1 MSDLAVETR
10 DLYKTFPG
18 GVVAVDG
25 LDLAVPRGTVYG
37 LIGRNGAG
45 KTTTLRLLAGVL
57 YPEGG
62 FAHVLGESLWQAPPE
77 KKARLGYVSQ
87 LQRLHQWMT
96 LEELCHYVSHFYE
109 KWDAPHARWLA
120 DHFEL
125 NWDRPVGWMS
135 GGQQQKA
142 GLVLALAA
150 RPEVLI
156 LDEPAAGLDPIAR
169 RDLIG
174 QLVDVIARGD
184 GSSIILSTHI
194 ISDLERIAE
203 HVGIMAEGKLV
214 QSGRLDELQSR
225 TKRVQVIFE
234 GSAPPAGFAVPGA
247 VRSQVDGPVI
257 TAIATL
263 DADTDLDQV
272 RRLPGV
278 RVNVFPLGLEDL
290 YIELFG
296 SSEDGQ

>member
-1 MSDLAVETR
+1 MSDLAVVAE

-25 LDLAVPRGTVYG
+25 LDLSVPRGTVYG
-37 LIGRNGAG
+37 LIGRNGSG
-45 KTTTLRLLAGVL
+45 KTTTLRLLAGIL
-57 YPEGG
+57 YPERGS
-62 FAHVLGESLWQAPPE
+62 ARILGEEMWGAPPTV
-77 KKARLGYVSQ
+77 KARMGYVSQ

-96 LEELCHYVSHFYE
+96 LEELCHYASHFYE
-109 KWDAPHARWLA
+109 RWDPDHARWLA
-120 DHFEL
+120 EHFEL

-142 GLVLALAA
+142 GLALALAA

-169 RDLIG
+169 RDLVG

-184 GSSIILSTHI
+184 GCTVLLSTHI
-194 ISDLERIAE
+194 MSDLERIAE
-203 HVGIMAEGKLV
+203 HVGILEGGRLV
-214 QSGRLDELQSR
+214 RSGRLDELQSR

-234 GSAPPAGFAVPGA
+234 GHAPPPGFELPGMVRSSVEGPVLTAIVDLESDADLDEARRIPGA
-247 VRSQVDGPVI
+247 
-257 TAIATL
+257 
-263 DADTDLDQV
+263 
-272 RRLPGV
+272 
-278 RVNVFPLGLEDL
+278 RVHVFPLGLEDL

-296 SSEDGQ
+296 GSREDL